1 MSIASTSP
9 RLSVD
14 PQLVWDLGYELLDL
28 TRSTT
33 HCDVWEVRHRTT
45 YEVFAWKQ
53 LRREWDQDPIARQGL
68 KNEAAVATL
77 LQSPLLPRVISSHL
91 NEPPYYLLC
100 EWFSGDS
107 FEQVIQEFAPLPMR
121 LALWVT
127 RQSAQGLNDLFQAGL
142 THGAVLPENILI
154 RENGTICLT
163 ELIHARRLNSQLNL
177 ETARRS
183 FSATGPLDDYV
194 TITTLHQPPEGL
206 AKDLYGLGLTLYRAL
221 SSHFPYEQ
229 VTAAEMVSGESS
241 DPAIELRRLRP
252 DVSEKAAQLV
262 GDLLSPVP
270 QRRPKNP
277 AAVVH
282 RLMEIEIE
290 QLLSVA

>member
-45 YEVFAWKQ
+45 YEIFAWKQ
-53 LRREWDQDPIARQGL
+53 LRREWNQDAIARQGL
-68 KNEAAVATL
+68 QNEAAVATL
-77 LQSPLLPRVISSHL
+77 LQSPLLPRVISAQL
-91 NEPPYYLLC
+91 NEPPYYLLY

-107 FEQVIQEFAPLPMR
+107 FEQVIQEFAPMPMR

-127 RQSAQGLNDLFQAGL
+127 RQCAQGLDDLFKAGL
-142 THGAVLPENILI
+142 IHGAIQPDNILI

-163 ELIHARRLNSQLNL
+163 ELIHARRLTSQLNV
-177 ETARRS
+177 ETGRS
-183 FSATGPLDDYV
+183 GFTSSGPLDDYV
-194 TITTLHQPPEGL
+194 AIRTLHQPPEGL

-221 SSHFPYEQ
+221 TAHFPYEQ

-241 DPAIELRRLRP
+241 NPAIELRRLRP
-252 DVSEKAAQLV
+252 EVSEKAAQLV
-262 GDLLSPVP
+262 GDLLSPKP
-270 QRRPKNP
+270 QHRLKNP
-277 AAVVH
+277 SVVVH